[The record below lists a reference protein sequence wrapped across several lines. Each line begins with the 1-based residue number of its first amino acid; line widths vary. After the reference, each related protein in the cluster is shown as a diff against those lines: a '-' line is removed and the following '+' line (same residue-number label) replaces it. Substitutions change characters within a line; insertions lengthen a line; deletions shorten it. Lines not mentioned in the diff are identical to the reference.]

1 MKIEEANKLKD
12 KHALFSINSVNANVF
27 QIYNQNRFKGKVKE
41 KKFQKNGQ
49 QKNHIGINR
58 GDNKIQKKKLIC
70 YVYSKTCHK
79 AYPCYMRQGQQ
90 NQNQKPAAP
99 FAPQAH
105 LAGNEEVI
113 VVVVVEANLVDNK
126 VDWILDTGASKHLC
140 SNKELFHHF
149 EDVVDGECVFM
160 GNSTTAGVLGKGKIL
175 LKLLEKIYP

>member
-27 QIYNQNRFKGKVKE
+27 EIYNQNRFKGKVKE

-113 VVVVVEANLVDNK
+113 VVVVVEANLVENK
-126 VDWILDTGASKHLC
+126 VDWIMDTRASKHLC
-140 SNKELFHHF
+140 TNKELFRQF
-149 EDVVDGECVFM
+149 
-160 GNSTTAGVLGKGKIL
+160 
-175 LKLLEKIYP
+175 